1 MESVGLVITAKQH
14 HYPIELSN
22 LELLS
27 HYETIQDYH
36 QELSN
41 NIVMKNFKFKPDL
54 KLILQQPEMCPLD
67 SFRFQIV
74 NFLYQLSYKTRVTQG
89 IFQASCRLYDRYCS
103 KRIVLQDQAKLVIST
118 CLWMTAKTHGGCN
131 HIINNISV
139 PTGGRFYGPN
149 PRARIPRLNELIHY
163 CGGYDKYDESMFVQM
178 EKHILDT
185 LQWDIME
192 PLLNDYI
199 LNVDENCLI
208 QYELYQRQL
217 ASSKASQ
224 GQNNTTTTTNNNN
237 TTRGSSNS
245 TDTESDYEEDEDL
258 QDKIQLINVKNFLID
273 LSCWQLELLQFEYF
287 EIAHGIFKLI
297 NKVLPPSP
305 QVTAHPHTSILLTP
319 QTNAQQTN
327 KVVNIF
333 LDAIVSKKLPSPLM
347 QQYSKNYKVME
358 FVALC
363 STKLGPSLFASDAG
377 LSNGQNS
384 NNTNNEK
391 MVSSSTAN
399 GYGTQT
405 PQHSMHSNNSSAE
418 MNHMI
423 STGYATP
430 PSSRTASTS
439 VANTSSSSI
448 LSQGTTSTN
457 SSQGNTPYM
466 VQGKTF
472 VSGMSHHHQLQQQ
485 QPSPITPGIGG
496 PMMHPLQNNT
506 KFCFSTDSTTN
517 NGTKMNGNNDGSCK
531 MSNST
536 QAKTSST
543 GAMGIGLIHQRG

>member
-22 LELLS
+22 LELLA

-74 NFLYQLSYKTRVTQG
+74 NFLFQLSHKTRVSQG

-118 CLWMTAKTHGGCN
+118 CLWMTAKTYGGCN

-192 PLLNDYI
+192 PLLCDYI

-217 ASSKASQ
+217 ASSKTSQ
-224 GQNNTTTTTNNNN
+224 VENNKHNSN
-237 TTRGSSNS
+237 NS
-245 TDTESDYEEDEDL
+245 TDTESENEEDEDL
-258 QDKIQLINVKNFLID
+258 QDKIQLIHAKNFLID

-305 QVTAHPHTSILLTP
+305 QITAHPHTSILLTP
-319 QTNAQQTN
+319 QANVQQTN

-333 LDAIVSKKLPSPLM
+333 LDAIVNKKLPSPLM

-363 STKLGPSLFASDAG
+363 STKLGPSLFASNNDAVI
-377 LSNGQNS
+377 
-384 NNTNNEK
+384 NNNNNNNNEK
-391 MVSSSTAN
+391 MGSSSTAN
-399 GYGTQT
+399 VYGTQT
-405 PQHSMHSNNSSAE
+405 PQHSMHSNNSTAE

-423 STGYATP
+423 STAYATP

-466 VQGKTF
+466 IQGKAF
-472 VSGMSHHHQLQQQ
+472 ISGMNQTHNLQQQ

-506 KFCFSTDSTTN
+506 KFCFNNDSAN
-517 NGTKMNGNNDGSCK
+517 SGTKMNRNENVSCK
-531 MSNST
+531 NSNST
-536 QAKTSST
+536 QAKNNTTST
-543 GAMGIGLIHQRG
+543 MGIGLIHQRG